1 MSSTRK
7 PKLDYEEQIKKLK
20 SLGILFNEIT
30 EEEAKEILKNNTY
43 FFKLISFRKNIKKDS
58 SGNYNFE
65 FSALSDFATLDMRLR
80 YTLLP
85 MCLDIE
91 HSLKTDI
98 LKKITDDV
106 NEDGYTIV
114 QDFINNHNGDLEKIF
129 SSVIKRD
136 GTVIPS
142 FQKYYDDPPI
152 WVCLELMTF
161 GQFSAFVEFYSERT
175 NDSELRKAGKF
186 IKFAKNIRNKC
197 AHSQLILLNLNPRK
211 NFTVEREL
219 KKISR
224 KQRLSDKNLKVLAII
239 DILALLVLH
248 SKYCSKGIK
257 DNRKNDLLTFKQ
269 RKNRYFHHYRNVPSL
284 SFFFL
289 SLNKMIDYYVQ
300 NN

>member
-197 AHSQLILLNLNPRK
+197 AHSQPILLNLNPRK

-219 KKISR
+219 KKIGR

-284 SFFFL
+284 SLFFL

>member
-197 AHSQLILLNLNPRK
+197 AHSQPILLNLNPRK

-219 KKISR
+219 KKIGR

-284 SFFFL
+284 SFFFR
-289 SLNKMIDYYVQ
+289 N
-300 NN
+300 

>member
-197 AHSQLILLNLNPRK
+197 AHSQPILLNLNPRK

-219 KKISR
+219 KKIGR

-284 SFFFL
+284 S
-289 SLNKMIDYYVQ
+289 IT
-300 NN
+300 

>member
-197 AHSQLILLNLNPRK
+197 AHSQPILLNLNPRK

-219 KKISR
+219 KKIGR

-269 RKNRYFHHYRNVPSL
+269 RKNRYFHHYRNVP
-284 SFFFL
+284 
-289 SLNKMIDYYVQ
+289 
-300 NN
+300 